1 MLLEV
6 NLTAVDFS
14 IGHAPTPV
22 KRELPPSMIDRMTLI
37 LESFDS
43 RGALTLEEVTC
54 RSGLPRSTVHR
65 ILDQLVGRGWIDHA
79 SFGYCLGA
87 RALGLGGSDTG
98 HRRIREA
105 AAPHLHELALQ
116 TGAVV
121 HLTVLDGNEVL
132 YLDKVGGQFA
142 SSVPS
147 RVGGRFPAYATASG
161 KAILAW
167 LEPERV
173 DALYGKRLPPCT
185 DRTIGDNATL
195 HQELNR
201 IRKRRGVAFER
212 EEAAPGI
219 GCVGV
224 ALRGVDGPVAA
235 LSLAGDARSTRL
247 EWVAPIVADAARKI
261 TRTLFPDH
269 DREETVPGT
278 ALPASGSLD
287 RVVAKAAGSR

>member
-1 MLLEV
+1 
-6 NLTAVDFS
+6 
-14 IGHAPTPV
+14 
-22 KRELPPSMIDRMTLI
+22 MIDRMTLI

-212 EEAAPGI
+212 EEAASGI

-235 LSLAGDARSTRL
+235 LSLAADARSTRL

-269 DREETVPGT
+269 DREETPGT

>member
-1 MLLEV
+1 MEV
-6 NLTAVDFS
+6 QLTAVDS
-14 IGHAPTPV
+14 ALEPV
-22 KRELPPSMIDRMTLI
+22 GTSSKRELPPSMVDRMTLI
-37 LESFDS
+37 LEAFDS

-65 ILDQLVGRGWIDHA
+65 ILDHLVRRDWIEHA
-79 SFGYCLGA
+79 SFGYCLGP

-105 AAPHLHELALQ
+105 AAPHLHDLAMQ

-121 HLTVLDGNEVL
+121 HLTVLEGNEVL

-147 RVGGRFPAYATASG
+147 RVGGRFPAYATAAG
-161 KAILAW
+161 KSILAW
-167 LEPERV
+167 LEPERI
-173 DALYGKRLPPCT
+173 DALYGKTLVRCT
-185 DRTIGDNATL
+185 ERTIRDHVAL

-212 EEAAPGI
+212 EEAARGI

-235 LSLAGDARSTRL
+235 LSLAADARSTRL
-247 EWVAPIVADAARKI
+247 EWVAPIVADTARKI
-261 TRTLFPDH
+261 TRTLFPEQERD
-269 DREETVPGT
+269 DGLQATEKVG
-278 ALPASGSLD
+278 
-287 RVVAKAAGSR
+287 

>member
-1 MLLEV
+1 MS
-6 NLTAVDFS
+6 AVDFS
-14 IGHAPTPV
+14 LEPVGTPV
-22 KRELPPSMIDRMTLI
+22 KRDLPPSMIDRMTLI

-105 AAPHLHELALQ
+105 AAPHLHDLALQ
-116 TGAVV
+116 TGAIV

-173 DALYGKRLPPCT
+173 DALYGKRLAPCT
-185 DRTIGDNATL
+185 DRTIGDHVAL

-212 EEAAPGI
+212 EEAARGI

-235 LSLAGDARSTRL
+235 LSLAADARSTRL
-247 EWVAPIVADAARKI
+247 EWVAPIVADTARKI
-261 TRTLFPDH
+261 TRTLFPDQERDENH
-269 DREETVPGT
+269 SG
-278 ALPASGSLD
+278 ALNSASGADD
-287 RVVAKAAGSR
+287 RIIASAAGAH

>member
-1 MLLEV
+1 MS
-6 NLTAVDFS
+6 AVDFS
-14 IGHAPTPV
+14 LEPAGMPV
-22 KRELPPSMIDRMTLI
+22 KRNLPPSMIDRMTLI

-43 RGALTLEEVTC
+43 RAALTLEEVTC

-105 AAPHLHELALQ
+105 AAPHLHDLALQ

-132 YLDKVGGQFA
+132 YLDKVGGQLA

-147 RVGGRFPAYATASG
+147 RVGGRFPAYATACG

-167 LEPERV
+167 LEPERI
-173 DALYGKRLPPCT
+173 DALYGKRLAPCT
-185 DRTIGDNATL
+185 DRTIDDHATL

-212 EEAAPGI
+212 EEAARGI

-224 ALRGVDGPVAA
+224 ALRGTDGPVAA
-235 LSLAGDARSTRL
+235 LSLAADARSTRL
-247 EWVAPIVADAARKI
+247 EWVAPIVADTARKI
-261 TRTLFPDH
+261 TRTLFPDQER
-269 DREETVPGT
+269 DENSSGAGT
-278 ALPASGSLD
+278 SASAPLD
-287 RVVAKAAGSR
+287 RMIATAAGAQ